1 MNVCFSASRRKIGKL
16 HHSDTLSDLSRIE
29 CKVRRSEATIPLK
42 KQDQDRKGMGPLIL
56 QPDDHTYLGR
66 SILSFLVRRARK
78 YNGLMYPSIFL
89 DRDGVLIENRSDYVR
104 DWSQVK
110 IIPEAVRALSLA
122 PIKKYKVV
130 IVTNQSAV
138 GRGLILLKTAE
149 EINQRLFNLIRDEG
163 GQIDGVYMC
172 PHKPE
177 DGCSCRKPLPGLLL
191 QAAKDLSLDLKR
203 SWMIGDAWS
212 DVQAGEAAG
221 LRGTILLRTGRG
233 TEQLLQARLE
243 KVTDNLVFDNLPL
256 AFEAILSIDNDSAIG
271 SPS

>member
-1 MNVCFSASRRKIGKL
+1 
-16 HHSDTLSDLSRIE
+16 
-29 CKVRRSEATIPLK
+29 
-42 KQDQDRKGMGPLIL
+42 
-56 QPDDHTYLGR
+56 
-66 SILSFLVRRARK
+66 
-78 YNGLMYPSIFL
+78 MYPSIFL

-138 GRGLILLKTAE
+138 GRGFILLKTAQ
-149 EINQRLFNLIRDEG
+149 EINQRLTNLIREQG
-163 GQIDGVYMC
+163 GQIDSVYMC
-172 PHKPE
+172 PHAPE

-191 QAAKDLSLDLKR
+191 QAAEDLSLDLQR

-221 LRGTILLRTGRG
+221 LRGTILLKTGRG

-243 KVTDNLVFDNLPL
+243 KVTANHVFDNLPL
-256 AFEAILSIDNDSAIG
+256 AFEAIFSIDNDLAPG
-271 SPS
+271 SQF

>member
-1 MNVCFSASRRKIGKL
+1 
-16 HHSDTLSDLSRIE
+16 
-29 CKVRRSEATIPLK
+29 
-42 KQDQDRKGMGPLIL
+42 
-56 QPDDHTYLGR
+56 
-66 SILSFLVRRARK
+66 
-78 YNGLMYPSIFL
+78 MYPSIFL

-110 IIPEAVRALSLA
+110 IIPEAIRALSLA

-138 GRGLILLKTAE
+138 GRGLILLETAQ
-149 EINQRLFNLIRDEG
+149 EINQRLIRLIRDHG

-172 PHKPE
+172 PHQPE
-177 DGCSCRKPLPGLLL
+177 TGCFCRKPQPGLLL

-221 LRGTILLRTGRG
+221 TQGTILLRTGRG
-233 TEQLLQARLE
+233 IEQLLQAPPE
-243 KVTDNLVFDNLPL
+243 KMIGNLIFDNLPL
-256 AFEAILSIDNDSAIG
+256 AIDAIISSENASVAG
-271 SPS
+271 SQS

>member
-1 MNVCFSASRRKIGKL
+1 MMSFSV
-16 HHSDTLSDLSRIE
+16 H
-29 CKVRRSEATIPLK
+29 
-42 KQDQDRKGMGPLIL
+42 
-56 QPDDHTYLGR
+56 
-66 SILSFLVRRARK
+66 RARK
-78 YNGLMYPSIFL
+78 YNGPMYPSIFL

-110 IIPEAVRALSLA
+110 IIPEAIRALSLG

-138 GRGLILLKTAE
+138 GRGLILPETAQA
-149 EINQRLFNLIRDEG
+149 INQRLINLIRDHG

-177 DGCSCRKPLPGLLL
+177 DGCSCRKPRPGLLL
-191 QAAKDLSLDLKR
+191 QAAKDLSLDLPR

-221 LRGTILLRTGRG
+221 VRGTILLEPGRG
-233 TEQLLQARLE
+233 TEQLLQADLE
-243 KVTDNLVFDNLPL
+243 KMTSNRVFANLPL
-256 AFEAILSIDNDSAIG
+256 AFESIFSMDNDPEIG
-271 SPS
+271 SRS